1 MYILIEGECYK
12 LDLLESLFS
21 DPKFYKIN
29 GLEATITSVGY
40 YHSFETNKL
49 VFMLPKVF
57 MRDGEITVLD
67 VTKDELV
74 ELALDTSIKHKM
86 EFNWVRQLSVY
97 FYNSLLEY
105 RKRCIDSSLINDSD
119 TFDLN
124 TNVQEK
130 EYSFLDI
137 LLSIAN
143 FYKKNKQQILFKHN
157 ELVSRHVNKVKWE
170 RTIRKSLPIITTD
183 NIPIYP
189 KPIVKKKLVDNQEEL
204 MTYFFSIVNHLNTEY
219 QLNLKFDSAY
229 KLIKGNAFDLLCKN
243 GLKRLKKIKYR
254 YFSDVLIKM
263 YKLCELY
270 FSQFDQSNV
279 KRKRED
285 FLSIS
290 NYNIVFEDMI
300 DKLFSDDLKDIKV
313 DGISINQLKHNDDGK
328 IIDHIYSYESLI
340 DTSDIFYIGDSKYY
354 KSNSE
359 AGKISRYKQFTYAK
373 NVIQFNI
380 DLLNKDSR
388 TSENRRYRDPL
399 TEGYNISPNFFI
411 YGYIDD
417 VTNYNSPS
425 VEKKGS
431 VIGSYHFKDRLF
443 DRDTLFVHQYKINF
457 LYVLKAYTSYR
468 DYTIEEFRKQVKQ
481 TFRDSFI
488 EFFNDTKQSG
498 FILYDF
504 IGEESSIEQFVNDN
518 YRALYGKCFLT
529 SESKL
534 VLAVYKDDESLK
546 DLIQSNFE
554 FKKIK

>member
-1 MYILIEGECYK
+1 MYILIEGERYK

-29 GLEATITSVGY
+29 GLEATVTSVGY

-57 MRDGEITVLD
+57 MRDGERTVLD

-105 RKRCIDSSLINDSD
+105 RRRCIDSSLINDSD

-137 LLSIAN
+137 LLSVAN
-143 FYKKNKQQILFKHN
+143 FYKKNKQQILFKHK
-157 ELVSRHVNKVKWE
+157 ELTSRHVNKVKWE
-170 RTIRKSLPIITTD
+170 RTIRKSLPIITAD
-183 NIPIYP
+183 SIPIYP
-189 KPIVKKKLVDNQEEL
+189 KPIAKKKLVDNEEEL
-204 MTYFFSIVNHLNTEY
+204 MTYFFSIVNHLNIEY

-300 DKLFSDDLKDIKV
+300 DKLFSDDLRDIEV

-328 IIDHIYSYESLI
+328 IIDHLISL
-340 DTSDIFYIGDSKYY
+340 FM
-354 KSNSE
+354 
-359 AGKISRYKQFTYAK
+359 A
-373 NVIQFNI
+373 
-380 DLLNKDSR
+380 
-388 TSENRRYRDPL
+388 
-399 TEGYNISPNFFI
+399 
-411 YGYIDD
+411 
-417 VTNYNSPS
+417 
-425 VEKKGS
+425 
-431 VIGSYHFKDRLF
+431 
-443 DRDTLFVHQYKINF
+443 
-457 LYVLKAYTSYR
+457 
-468 DYTIEEFRKQVKQ
+468 
-481 TFRDSFI
+481 
-488 EFFNDTKQSG
+488 
-498 FILYDF
+498 ILMM
-504 IGEESSIEQFVNDN
+504 
-518 YRALYGKCFLT
+518 
-529 SESKL
+529 
-534 VLAVYKDDESLK
+534 
-546 DLIQSNFE
+546 
-554 FKKIK
+554 